1 MVATMVR
8 KKRKQKLF
16 NHHKLRVG
24 SYQTEPALNWR
35 LFPQKKKIKK
45 KVFFFI
51 FWQHL
56 YNGSGGE
63 INRTEEE
70 YFIRNLKAIF
80 TLKAFDWEKHLIGE
94 NI

>member
-1 MVATMVR
+1 MLRPLRSRMR
-8 KKRKQKLF
+8 KKK
-16 NHHKLRVG
+16 
-24 SYQTEPALNWR
+24 E
-35 LFPQKKKIKK
+35 IKK
-45 KVFFFI
+45 KMTKKYFFI

-80 TLKAFDWEKHLIGE
+80 TLKAFDWEKHLIEE